1 MDNKTDFATII
12 VAVGVAGYAAMMLAY
27 VAQIDLGLS
36 AAQTRHVSMITA
48 VFLALPV
55 ALDFLRTGPGGMR

>member
-1 MDNKTDFATII
+1 MDNETDFTTII
-12 VAVGVAGYAAMMLAY
+12 VALCVAAYAAMMLAY

-36 AAQTRHVSMITA
+36 AAQIRRASMLAA

-55 ALDFLRTGPGGMR
+55 ALDFLRAGPGGMH